1 MKIGKIKSNLI
12 PLFVILLLAS
22 STSLFSEKK
31 QINLEDAVNI
41 AIKNNYNLQTARFNL
56 QKAEARK
63 NEALG
68 SALPSLSISANYMN
82 NIIKPKFFMPNF
94 MNPQSKELVPIEIG
108 QTNSFQTTAQI
119 TQIIFNSAVFTGIG
133 TAKIFLDA
141 SKEQLKS
148 QMMQT
153 LTDVKRTFFGVIL
166 ARELVRVM
174 ETTQANALKNLE
186 VVESLYKEGFIP
198 EYDLIRA
205 RVGVQNLEP
214 EVMNA
219 KNNYTNLLNLLK
231 LNIGL
236 GMQEDIEVVG
246 LIELPELVNTNTDSL
261 YSIIKNSNYN
271 LKSLELATKVNEE
284 LVNIYQSEYYPTIAL
299 FGNYAFQGQAN
310 DFNFQVVKSS
320 AVGVSFS
327 LNLFQGFQSQNR
339 VQQARID
346 YLSTKEK
353 YTQLLET
360 YKMAINNAIFKM
372 QVAQEKVKTLKANVD
387 QAKRGF
393 DIAQIRYKEGVGNQ
407 VEINDANTA
416 FSQANLSYFKALYDL
431 IDSQIEI
438 DNILGNLPNKYLNEI
453 KN

>member
-1 MKIGKIKSNLI
+1 
-12 PLFVILLLAS
+12 
-22 STSLFSEKK
+22 
-31 QINLEDAVNI
+31 
-41 AIKNNYNLQTARFNL
+41 
-56 QKAEARK
+56 
-63 NEALG
+63 
-68 SALPSLSISANYMN
+68 
-82 NIIKPKFFMPNF
+82 
-94 MNPQSKELVPIEIG
+94 
-108 QTNSFQTTAQI
+108 
-119 TQIIFNSAVFTGIG
+119 
-133 TAKIFLDA
+133 
-141 SKEQLKS
+141 
-148 QMMQT
+148 
-153 LTDVKRTFFGVIL
+153 
-166 ARELVRVM
+166 
-174 ETTQANALKNLE
+174 
-186 VVESLYKEGFIP
+186 
-198 EYDLIRA
+198 
-205 RVGVQNLEP
+205 
-214 EVMNA
+214 
-219 KNNYTNLLNLLK
+219 
-231 LNIGL
+231 
-236 GMQEDIEVVG
+236 
-246 LIELPELVNTNTDSL
+246 L
-261 YSIIKNSNYN
+261 YSVIKNSNYN

-431 IDSQIEI
+431 IDSQIEM

>member
-261 YSIIKNSNYN
+261 YSVIKNSNYN

-310 DFNFQVVKSS
+310 DFNFQIVKSS

>member
-1 MKIGKIKSNLI
+1 LI

-261 YSIIKNSNYN
+261 YSVIKNSNYN

-310 DFNFQVVKSS
+310 DLNFQVVKSS